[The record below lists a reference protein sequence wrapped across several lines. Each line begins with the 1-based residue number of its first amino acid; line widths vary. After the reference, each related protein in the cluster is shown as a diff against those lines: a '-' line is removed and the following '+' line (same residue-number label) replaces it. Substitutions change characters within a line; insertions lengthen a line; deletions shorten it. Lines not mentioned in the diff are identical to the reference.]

1 MTRCS
6 YANRSRYRAGIRIG
20 TIACAAAVALSAAM
34 PLAAHH
40 SFSAE
45 FDGTREI
52 KVTGEVSN
60 VEWMNPHG
68 WIHLTVQEVCERPG
82 RVNRGSGSGS
92 DSGSGSNSD
101 SDSEEK
107 PWACR
112 APGADEAVEWGFELA
127 SPNGLMRQG
136 WTRHSLTRGDH
147 VTIEG
152 FRARDDSAHG
162 NARVVTTADGKRLFA
177 GSSQRTT
184 P

>member
-6 YANRSRYRAGIRIG
+6 YANRSRCRAGIRIG
-20 TIACAAAVALSAAM
+20 TIACTAAVALSAAM

-82 RVNRGSGSGS
+82 RVNRGS
-92 DSGSGSNSD
+92 DSGNGSNSD

-112 APGADEAVEWGFELA
+112 APGADEAVEWELERPHA
-127 SPNGLMRQG
+127 PGL
-136 WTRHSLTRGDH
+136 DPP
-147 VTIEG
+147 
-152 FRARDDSAHG
+152 FAHP
-162 NARVVTTADGKRLFA
+162 R
-177 GSSQRTT
+177 
-184 P
+184 